1 MESICS
7 FGTEHYAATRN
18 ACPLLLEQF
27 HLGTVMATIL
37 IVDDDASLLR
47 LYRQILKLS
56 GHQSVLAENGEVGLN
71 RLAES
76 AVDLIIL
83 DLDMPVMNG
92 REFFR
97 NLTANAR
104 RPPVLIMSAFNA
116 SRASDELGAE
126 GAIDK
131 PFDPETLLMKIEYL
145 LQHSTS
151 SQRSNGH

>member
-1 MESICS
+1 
-7 FGTEHYAATRN
+7 
-18 ACPLLLEQF
+18 
-27 HLGTVMATIL
+27 MATVL

-56 GHQSVLAENGEVGLN
+56 GYQSLLAENGQVGLD

-76 AVDLIIL
+76 RVDLIIL

-97 NLTANAR
+97 NLTTHAH

-116 SRASDELGAE
+116 TRASEELGAE

-131 PFDPETLLMKIEYL
+131 PFDPDTLLSKIEFL
-145 LQHSTS
+145 LQHSTI